1 MKVSR
6 TWKVHSIISFLSS
19 SVEEI
24 NGESL
29 TPCLHP
35 QCCSIAC
42 LLCSQELSV
51 SPQGF
56 KIAFLI
62 SFSFSRCLKQLKAKF
77 KKVILFS
84 SRLSLITIQ
93 ARGGLQTSDEFY

>member
-1 MKVSR
+1 M
-6 TWKVHSIISFLSS
+6 F
-19 SVEEI
+19 
-24 NGESL
+24 
-29 TPCLHP
+29 
-35 QCCSIAC
+35 
-42 LLCSQELSV
+42 